1 MEMKTWMKLQ
11 YDMSRVFQSQTN
23 HTVQNLEN
31 GQVRSGFGAT
41 TTGCK
46 WATAP
51 RSAVKPCRSR
61 ADVSSDVT
69 SSDVVVTRC
78 RLTGERHDAP
88 ESPGRVVARPDE
100 IRQNRTHEKRPLEA
114 CKKK

>member
-61 ADVSSDVT
+61 ADVSSDV
-69 SSDVVVTRC
+69 VVTRC
-78 RLTGERHDAP
+78 RLTGERMTPQKVLA
-88 ESPGRVVARPDE
+88 ELSPALMKYDKIGHMRRD
-100 IRQNRTHEKRPLEA
+100 L
-114 CKKK
+114 